1 MPLRCLQSPVGRGAR
16 APSDPHNMP
25 VGVWLALHLHV
36 CRRCPYL
43 RLSFANPPP
52 EELEEGVRRLAA
64 VLRRLQQQRQVQE
77 GG

>member
-1 MPLRCLQSPVGRGAR
+1 
-16 APSDPHNMP
+16 MP
-25 VGVWLALHLHV
+25 VGAWLALHLHV